1 MKWRRLLLP
10 AVLLALAS
18 AMISPITSPTFAQ
31 TPAGFPQLDVATSPG
46 TQGLTNL
53 AIDGRGNVTLLW
65 AQLASAGSFPRLRRF
80 SPNDVPLGPDM
91 VLSTQ
96 SSNPEEVV
104 ANRRGDYIAVWNE
117 LIPTTGAVRAGV
129 LRRVSP
135 VLGPLNLRFTHAVG
149 DVDVDRL
156 GNFILVWT
164 AETPAG
170 QRVVGQRFNANGTP
184 RGPEFLAST
193 TLALGGEILGGVAM
207 NQQTGE
213 FVIVWVSRNA
223 DGTIRGIFGQRFGF
237 LTGRQ
242 GSEFQVNTTEI
253 GEIFTVSPL
262 AADVG
267 RAEDGSFVVAWS
279 YNPAS
284 IPGTGT
290 DIFAQRFDNA
300 GARLGGEIVVADG
313 APISDG
319 HVHLDVAPQGHFVT
333 AWDDGGPPLLVRLY
347 RKNGTPAGPAREL
360 VAGTTPFPGAPRLD
374 FGYNNIFVL
383 GWDDFIGIHDPDDD
397 NWEVN
402 YQRFAASPGTE
413 ICLFRNGRFRCDTDG
428 GGALET
434 DHVFSVRGGTPLLG
448 DVDADGRDDYCLFRA
463 NRFDCD
469 SGHDYRE
476 AETVIIFGQPG
487 DTPLLGDV
495 DGDGRDEACVFRTNT
510 FLCDTGHNGGAAET
524 TFVFGQAGDRALLG
538 DVDGDG
544 RDEACV
550 FRVDGFLCDTGHNGG
565 AAETVIATGTLG
577 PNNVPVLG
585 DMNDDGEDDACF
597 FGASAGEGVFNCNVN
612 DDVVRFSVTGA
623 GRPLIGNV
631 DGL

>member
-1 MKWRRLLLP
+1 MNWRRLLITV
-10 AVLLALAS
+10 ALLAIA
-18 AMISPITSPTFAQ
+18 SPTFAQ
-31 TPAGFPQLDVATSPG
+31 TPAALPQLDVATSPG
-46 TQGLTNL
+46 TQALTSL
-53 AIDGRGNVTLLW
+53 AVDGQGNVTLLW
-65 AQLASAGSFPRLRRF
+65 TQLVSAGSLPRVRRF

-91 VLSTQ
+91 VLSNQ
-96 SSNPEEVV
+96 SSNAREVV
-104 ANRRGDYIAVWNE
+104 ANRRGDYIMVWNE
-117 LIPTTGAVRAGV
+117 VIPSTGAVREGV
-129 LRRVSP
+129 LRRVSRP
-135 VLGPLNLRFTHAVG
+135 VLRPLTLRFSHAAD

-156 GNFILVWT
+156 GNFILVWV

-170 QRVVGQRFNANGTP
+170 RRIVGQRFNSDGTT
-184 RGPEFLAST
+184 RGPEFMAST
-193 TLALGGEILGGVAM
+193 TLSPGGESLGGVAM

-213 FVIVWVSRNA
+213 FVIVWISRNA
-223 DGTIRGIFGQRFGF
+223 DSSVRGIFGQRFGF

-253 GEIFTVSPL
+253 GAVSVISRV

-279 YNPAS
+279 FVPES
-284 IPGTGT
+284 GGGT

-300 GARLGGEIVVADG
+300 GARLGNEIVIAADV
-313 APISDG
+313 PISDG
-319 HVHLDVAPQGHFVT
+319 FVHLAVAPQGHFVT
-333 AWDDGGPPLLVRLY
+333 AWDDGGPPLFVRLY

-360 VAGTTPFPGAPRLD
+360 VNGTTPFPGAPRLD
-374 FGYNNIFVL
+374 FGYNNTFIL

-413 ICLFRNGRFRCDTDG
+413 ICLFRNGRFRCDTNG

-448 DVDADGRDDYCLFRA
+448 DVDADGREDYCLFRGT
-463 NRFDCD
+463 RFDCD
-469 SGHDYRE
+469 SGHDYRT
-476 AETVIIFGQPG
+476 AETVITFGQPG

-510 FLCDTGHNGGAAET
+510 FLCDTSHDGGAAET
-524 TFVFGQAGDRALLG
+524 TFAFGQAGDRALLG

-550 FRVDGFLCDTGHNGG
+550 FRTDGFLCDTGHNGG

-577 PNNVPVLG
+577 GNVPLLG
-585 DMNDDGEDDACF
+585 DINDDGRDDPCF
-597 FGASAGEGVFNCNVN
+597 FGVVSGQGVFTCSAN
-612 DDVVRFSVTGA
+612 DQVVQVRVDGT

>member
-1 MKWRRLLLP
+1 MNWRRLLLTT
-10 AVLLALAS
+10 ALLALA
-18 AMISPITSPTFAQ
+18 SPITSPTFAQ
-31 TPAGFPQLDVATSPG
+31 TPAALPQLDVSTTPG
-46 TQGLTNL
+46 TQGLNSL
-53 AIDGRGNVTLLW
+53 AVDGLGNVTLLW
-65 AQLASAGSFPRLRRF
+65 AQLASAGSLPRARRF

-91 VLSTQ
+91 VLSNQ

-104 ANRRGDYIAVWNE
+104 ANRRGDYIMVWNE

-135 VLGPLNLRFTHAVG
+135 SLRQLNLRFPHAAD

-170 QRVVGQRFNANGTP
+170 RRVVGQRFNSDGTT
-184 RGPEFLAST
+184 RGPEFMAST
-193 TLALGGEILGGVAM
+193 TLSPGGENLGGVAM

-213 FVIVWVSRNA
+213 FVIVWISRNA
-223 DGTIRGIFGQRFGF
+223 DNSVRGIFGQRFGF

-242 GSEFQVNTTEI
+242 GSEFQVNTTDI
-253 GEIFTVSPL
+253 GAVSVISRV

-279 YNPAS
+279 FLPES
-284 IPGTGT
+284 GGGT

-300 GARLGGEIVVADG
+300 GARLGNEIVIAAD
-313 APISDG
+313 APITDG
-319 HVHLDVAPQGHFVT
+319 FVHLAVAPQGHFVT
-333 AWDDGGPPLLVRLY
+333 AWDDGSPPLFVRLY

-360 VAGTTPFPGAPRLD
+360 VNGTTPFPGAPRLD
-374 FGYNNIFVL
+374 FGYNNTFVL

-413 ICLFRNGRFRCDTDG
+413 ICLFRNGRFRCDTNG

-448 DVDADGRDDYCLFRA
+448 DVDADGRDDYCLFRGT
-463 NRFDCD
+463 RFDCD
-469 SGHDYRE
+469 SGHDYRA
-476 AETVIIFGQPG
+476 AETVITFGQPG

-495 DGDGRDEACVFRTNT
+495 DGDGRAEACVFRTNT
-510 FLCDTGHNGGAAET
+510 FLCDTGHDGGAAET
-524 TFVFGQAGDRALLG
+524 TFAFGQAGDRALMG
-538 DVDGDG
+538 DIDGDG

-550 FRVDGFLCDTGHNGG
+550 FRTDGFLCDTLHNGG
-565 AAETVIATGTLG
+565 AAETVIGSGTLG
-577 PNNVPVLG
+577 GNVPLLG
-585 DMNDDGEDDACF
+585 DINDDGRDDPCF
-597 FGASAGEGVFNCNVN
+597 FGVSSGVGVFRC
-612 DDVVRFSVTGA
+612 DVGDVTVEVRVDGT

>member
-1 MKWRRLLLP
+1 MFPWDR
-10 AVLLALAS
+10 
-18 AMISPITSPTFAQ
+18 TSC
-31 TPAGFPQLDVATSPG
+31 S
-46 TQGLTNL
+46 
-53 AIDGRGNVTLLW
+53 R
-65 AQLASAGSFPRLRRF
+65 PR
-80 SPNDVPLGPDM
+80 D
-91 VLSTQ
+91 
-96 SSNPEEVV
+96 SNSEEVV
-104 ANRRGDYIAVWNE
+104 ANRRGDYIAIWNE
-117 LIPTTGAVRAGV
+117 IIPATGAVRAGV

-135 VLGPLNLRFTHAVG
+135 VLRQLNLRFSHAVG

-164 AETPAG
+164 APTPSG
-170 QRVVGQRFNANGTP
+170 QRVFGQRFNADGTT
-184 RGPEFLAST
+184 RGPEFMAST
-193 TLALGGEILGGVAM
+193 TLALGGESLGGVAM
-207 NQQTGE
+207 NQLTGE
-213 FVIVWVSRNA
+213 FVIVWISRNA
-223 DGTIRGIFGQRFGF
+223 GGSVRGVFGQRFGF

-242 GSEFQVNTTEI
+242 GSEIQVNTTEI
-253 GEIFTVSPL
+253 GEVFTVSPL

-279 YNPAS
+279 YHPAS
-284 IPGTGT
+284 ESGT
-290 DIFAQRFDNA
+290 DIFGQRFDNA
-300 GARLGGEIVVADG
+300 GARLGGEIVIAAD

-319 HVHLDVAPQGHFVT
+319 HVRLAVAPQGHFVT

-360 VAGTTPFPGAPRLD
+360 VDGTTPFPGNPEPD
-374 FGYNNIFVL
+374 FGYNNTFGL
-383 GWDDFIGIHDPDDD
+383 GWNDFIGIHDPNDD

-413 ICLFRNGRFRCDTDG
+413 ICLFRNGRFRCDING

-448 DVDADGRDDYCLFRA
+448 DVDDDGRDDYCLFRGT
-463 NRFDCD
+463 RFDCD
-469 SGHDYRE
+469 SGHDYRA
-476 AETVIIFGQPG
+476 AETVITFGQPG

-510 FLCDTGHNGGAAET
+510 FLCDTGHDGGAAET
-524 TFVFGQAGDRALLG
+524 TFTFGQAGDRALLG

-550 FRVDGFLCDTGHNGG
+550 FRTDGFLCDTGHNGG

-577 PNNVPVLG
+577 GNMPLLG
-585 DMNDDGEDDACF
+585 DLNDDGRDDPCF
-597 FGASAGEGVFNCNVN
+597 FGVAAGQGVFTCNVS
-612 DDVVRFSVTGA
+612 DQVVQIRVDGT